1 MSKYLNK
8 QDIVKIPAL
17 IKKGLNTEEIAK
29 ELKTTASTV
38 NRWRKR
44 LKEAGYEIPDSKM
57 GRPIID
63 LKK

>member
-8 QDIVKIPAL
+8 EDIVKIPAL
-17 IKKGLNTEEIAK
+17 LKKGLNTEEVAK
-29 ELKTTASTV
+29 ELKTTPSTI
-38 NRWRKR
+38 NRWKKR
-44 LKEAGYEIPDSKM
+44 LKEAGYEVPNKM